1 MCIRDRLITKSNE
14 ILIDGA
20 HNIEGAK
27 IINSHLN
34 KLNSG
39 KWYFIFGMMNNKN
52 PREFIKIIE
61 EHIEK
66 IIFIPI
72 KNQKNSYQP
81 EELKIIFKEKKFN
94 SSVKRD
100 LKSALDSTSSNK
112 PLFIT
117 GSLYL
122 MGEVLKLFSVKEL
135 DF

>member
-1 MCIRDRLITKSNE
+1 MCIRDRL
-14 ILIDGA
+14 
-20 HNIEGAK
+20 
-27 IINSHLN
+27 
-34 KLNSG
+34 NSG
-39 KWYFIFGMMNNKN
+39 KWNFIFGMMNNKN
-52 PREFIKIIE
+52 PGEFIEIIE

-100 LKSALDSTSSNK
+100 LRSALDSISSNK

-122 MGEVLKLFSVKEL
+122 MGEVLKLFYVKEL

>member
-1 MCIRDRLITKSNE
+1 M
-14 ILIDGA
+14 IDGA

-39 KWYFIFGMMNNKN
+39 KWNFIFGMMNNKD
-52 PREFIKIIE
+52 PREFIEIIE

-81 EELKIIFKEKKFN
+81 EELKIIFKEKKFD

-100 LKSALDSTSSNK
+100 LKSALDCISSNK

>member
-1 MCIRDRLITKSNE
+1 
-14 ILIDGA
+14 
-20 HNIEGAK
+20 
-27 IINSHLN
+27 
-34 KLNSG
+34 
-39 KWYFIFGMMNNKN
+39 MMNNKN
-52 PREFIKIIE
+52 PREFIEIID
-61 EHIEK
+61 EHIEN

-94 SSVKRD
+94 SSVKRN
-100 LKSALDSTSSNK
+100 LKCALSTISSNK